1 MFAAERPHAYRP
13 RADGGAGNAVDVTD
27 HGLYIAGKWVEARS
41 ERRSEILDPATNRP
55 IARVASGTS
64 EDAAAAVEAARA
76 AFESADWRDI
86 DPSKRGRLLWLLGQ
100 QVRDRFDEL
109 SRLESLNVGKPI
121 REAKGDIAYVYKL
134 FEYYGGL
141 ADKIQGDTIPVPGA
155 RLDYTLREPLGVT
168 AHIAP
173 WNYPLL
179 LASRGIAPALAAGNT
194 VVLKP
199 ATLTPLTALKLGEL
213 ASAAGFPSGVLN
225 IVTGPGREVGEGLA
239 HHPDVDSVTFTG
251 STETG
256 KQLLKAVADR
266 VVPTTLE
273 LGGKNPQIVLA
284 DAKLDRAVRGA
295 LWGAFQNAGQMCWAG
310 SKLFLHEDVAT
321 PFLAK
326 LKEQTEKLRIGPGQ
340 REDVQM
346 GPLVSREHAA
356 NVVKAVEDGIAKG
369 SKPLT
374 GGRRPEAPE
383 LKEGNFL
390 LPTIFDSPPKEARV
404 AREEVFGPV
413 LATWAFRDLDEA
425 IASANDTPYG
435 LAAGVWTQDVG
446 KAHAVAKR
454 LKVGMVSVNEFPITF
469 PQTPFLGWKQSGL
482 GQEQGLDAILFYTHA
497 KNVLVNLE

>member
-1 MFAAERPHAYRP
+1 MV
-13 RADGGAGNAVDVTD
+13 DGRTMDVQD
-27 HGLYIAGKWVEARS
+27 HGLYIGAKSVPASSGAAS
-41 ERRSEILDPATNRP
+41 EVLDPATNHP
-55 IARVASGTS
+55 IARVAAGTKDDV
-64 EDAAAAVEAARA
+64 DAAVKAARR
-76 AFESADWRDI
+76 AFESPDWRDM

-100 QVRDRFDEL
+100 QVRDRFEEL
-109 SRLESLNVGKPI
+109 ARLESMNVGKPI

-134 FEYYGGL
+134 FEYYAGL
-141 ADKIQGDTIPVPGA
+141 ADKIQGETIPVPGA
-155 RLDYTLREPLGVT
+155 RFDYTLREPLGVT

-213 ASAAGFPSGVLN
+213 AAASGFPPGVVN
-225 IVTGPGREVGEGLA
+225 VVPGPGREVGDALA

-256 KQLLKAVADR
+256 KQLLRIVADR

-273 LGGKNPQIVLA
+273 LGGKNPQIVLP
-284 DAKLDRAVRGA
+284 DAKLDRAVKGA

-310 SKLFLHEDVAT
+310 SKLFVHESISSA
-321 PFLAK
+321 FLGK
-326 LKEQTEKLRIGPGQ
+326 LREATEKLRLGPGV

-356 NVVKAVEDGIAKG
+356 NVTKAIDEGISKGAKV
-369 SKPLT
+369 LT
-374 GGRRPEAPE
+374 GGRRPSAPD
-383 LKEGNFL
+383 LADGNFVQ
-390 LPTIFDSPPKEARV
+390 PTIFEDPPASARV
-404 AREEVFGPV
+404 TRDEVFGPV
-413 LATWAFRDLDEA
+413 LAAWSYADVDDA
-425 IASANDTPYG
+425 IARANDTPYG
-435 LAAGVWTQDVG
+435 LAAGLWTQDVG
-446 KAHAVAKR
+446 KAHAVARR
-454 LKVGMVSVNEFPITF
+454 LKAGMVSVNEFPITF

-482 GQEQGLDAILFYTHA
+482 GQEQGVDAVLFYTHA

>member
-1 MFAAERPHAYRP
+1 M
-13 RADGGAGNAVDVTD
+13 DVTE
-27 HGLYIAGKWVEARS
+27 HGQYVGGKSVPGASGAKAEV
-41 ERRSEILDPATNRP
+41 LDPATNRP
-55 IARVASGTS
+55 IATVSSGTR
-64 EDAAAAVEAARA
+64 EDVGVAVEAARK
-76 AFESADWRDI
+76 AFESPEWRDL
-86 DPSKRGRLLWLLGQ
+86 DPSKRGRFLWLLGQ
-100 QVRDRFDEL
+100 QIRDRFDEL

-134 FEYYGGL
+134 FEYYAGL

-155 RLDYTLREPLGVT
+155 RFDYTVREPLGVT

-213 ASAAGFPSGVLN
+213 ASASGFPPGVVN
-225 IVTGPGREVGEGLA
+225 VVTGPGREVGEALA
-239 HHPDVDSVTFTG
+239 HHRDVDSVTFTG

-256 KQLLKAVADR
+256 KQLLKIVADR

-273 LGGKNPQIVLA
+273 LGGKNPQIVLP
-284 DAKLDRAVRGA
+284 DAKLDRAVKGA

-310 SKLFLHEDVAT
+310 SKLFLHEEIAA

-326 LKEQTEKLRIGPGQ
+326 LKEQTEKLRLGPGL

-356 NVVKAVEDGIAKG
+356 NVAKAVEDTVSKG

-374 GGRRPEAPE
+374 GGGRPDSPD

-390 LPTIFDSPPKEARV
+390 RPTIFDSPPKEARI
-404 AREEVFGPV
+404 AHEEVFGPV
-413 LATWAFRDLDEA
+413 LATWNFRTLDEA
-425 IASANDTPYG
+425 ITSANDTPYG

-446 KAHAVAKR
+446 KAHAVAKQ
-454 LKVGMVSVNEFPITF
+454 LKAGMVSINEYPITF

-482 GQEQGLDAILFYTHA
+482 GQEQGIDAVLFYTHA

>member
-1 MFAAERPHAYRP
+1 M
-13 RADGGAGNAVDVTD
+13 DVTD
-27 HGLYIAGKWVEARS
+27 HALYIGGKWAPSRS
-41 ERRSEILDPATNRP
+41 EKKADVLDPATNRP
-55 IARVASGTS
+55 IARVASGTK
-64 EDAAAAVEAARA
+64 EDVGAAVEAARA
-76 AFESADWRDI
+76 AFESPEWRDL

-109 SRLESLNVGKPI
+109 ARLESLNVGKPI

-134 FEYYGGL
+134 FEYYAGL
-141 ADKIQGDTIPVPGA
+141 ADKIQGETIPLPGA

-179 LASRGIAPALAAGNT
+179 LACRGIAPALAAGNT

-213 ASAAGFPSGVLN
+213 AGAAGFPPGVVN
-225 IVTGPGREVGEGLA
+225 VVTGPGREVGEALA
-239 HHPDVDSVTFTG
+239 HHGDVDSVTFTG

-256 KQLLKAVADR
+256 KQVLRIVADR

-273 LGGKNPQIVLA
+273 LGGKNPQIVLP

-310 SKLFLHEDVAT
+310 SKVLVHRDIASSFLT
-321 PFLAK
+321 K
-326 LKEQTEKLRIGPGQ
+326 LKEHTENMRIGPGV

-346 GPLVSREHAA
+346 GPLVSRDHAA
-356 NVVKAVEDGIAKG
+356 NVANAIEQSASRGGKV
-369 SKPLT
+369 LT
-374 GGRRPEAPE
+374 GGGRPDSAE
-383 LKEGNFL
+383 LKDGNFL
-390 LPTIFDSPPKEARV
+390 LPTIFENPPDDVPV

-413 LATWAFRDLDEA
+413 VAAWHFSDVDEA
-425 IASANDTPYG
+425 VAQANDTPYG
-435 LAAGVWTQDVG
+435 LSAGIWTQDLG
-446 KAHAVAKR
+446 KAHVLARRVQA
-454 LKVGMVSVNEFPITF
+454 GMVSINEYPVTF

-482 GQEQGLDAILFYTHA
+482 GLEQGLDAVLFYTHV